1 MENSPYPPA
10 RSEVAET
17 LQIVLT
23 TMIPPRVSR
32 GGDRFLWRNGEGH
45 FVPKFSTK
53 ATWHSI
59 HCQPGTDLHRGG
71 ISVPLQCVL
80 CSSELESHHHL
91 FFQCSFVQAIWT
103 RYCGNLIPSV
113 PSSLQAVAVLLSNHQ
128 IASSP
133 GLSAVIKLLLQCII
147 YSVWWERNS
156 RIFRQTAS
164 TEPVVIAHVERLVR
178 DRFISIPPSSP
189 TSPSLL
195 QVFYR
200 LPPSVP

>member
-1 MENSPYPPA
+1 M
-10 RSEVAET
+10 
-17 LQIVLT
+17 L
-23 TMIPPRVSR
+23 SR
-32 GGDRFLWRNGEGH
+32 LPTRDRLASW
-45 FVPKFSTK
+45 
-53 ATWHSI
+53 
-59 HCQPGTDLHRGG
+59 G

-80 CSSELESHHHL
+80 CSSGLESHHHL

-147 YSVWWERNS
+147 YSVWRERNS

-164 TEPVVIAHVERLVR
+164 TEHVVIAQVERLVR
-178 DRFISIPPSSP
+178 DCLISIPPSSP

-200 LPPSVP
+200 LPPPVP